1 MGQQE
6 STGEIFERED
16 LQKLIQQGH
25 ELACHTFDHCD
36 SWQTTPAEFEASIL
50 KNRRAAAQVRAN
62 SNTQDFLVPDYVA
75 APSYQTADRSIFRL
89 RTRRRPDF

>member
-16 LQKLIQQGH
+16 LQELIQQGH

-36 SWQTTPAEFEASIL
+36 SWETTPAEFEASIL
-50 KNRRAAAQVRAN
+50 KNRRAAAQYAAN
-62 SNTQDFLVPDYVA
+62 RKTQEFLLSDYVA
-75 APSYQTADRSIFRL
+75 AASYQTPDRFTFRM
-89 RTRRRPDF
+89 RARRRSDF